1 MHQFMH
7 PFVPLTALGAGMWL
21 GAEPTRIDT
30 VRAQAAAA
38 ARALRLATTC
48 IAVARE
54 YKAARSWS
62 TELPASLVELERE
75 HLRLQI
81 AAGRAEHERAELV
94 AQVTSPPVAALAA
107 ATDLARSTREVA
119 VRAGEEYAARRV
131 AHEAAVGSAELWDAL
146 HARCAAQLLHLCLAN
161 GGVYV
166 KLGQHVAQLDYLV
179 PEAYTR
185 TLGAL
190 FQSNRQ
196 STLAQVTAVIEE
208 DLGQPLA
215 HLFSSFEPSP
225 IASAS
230 LAQVHRATERTT
242 GRHLAVKVQH
252 PGLRDAAAAD
262 LAAVAL
268 AVRFASY
275 LFRDEFRL
283 GWVLDELAPHLPLE
297 LDFGHERSNLER
309 CARFFGAGGGDGL
322 ASSVAVPAVLPHLS
336 STRVLTMSYEA
347 GTSIIDVEGIKAMGL
362 RVADVSHLL
371 CRTFN
376 AQIFDGGFVHCDP
389 HPGNVL
395 VRPRPDRPTQPQL
408 VLLDHGLY
416 RELPR
421 EFVNMYADLWYH
433 VLAGD
438 ADGIRRVSHALGVG
452 DYYPLF
458 AAMLT
463 AKPWAD
469 ILHATSGT
477 ARLTEKG
484 TAEDKAAIRGYA
496 QQYAKGIAV
505 VLERVPAPMLLLF
518 KTNDCLRH
526 AERRLLG
533 SGAGVDTMLV
543 TMRFCLQ
550 TMLRRDSSAG
560 RGVPSA
566 ATPPAGASGSAAAHQ
581 DLQQHAR
588 PRQSR
593 LRRLQLALA
602 VWLLRVAS
610 RGGAAWLERVLR
622 VLTAPRASP
631 VSAT

>member
-1 MHQFMH
+1 
-7 PFVPLTALGAGMWL
+7 
-21 GAEPTRIDT
+21 
-30 VRAQAAAA
+30 
-38 ARALRLATTC
+38 
-48 IAVARE
+48 
-54 YKAARSWS
+54 
-62 TELPASLVELERE
+62 
-75 HLRLQI
+75 
-81 AAGRAEHERAELV
+81 
-94 AQVTSPPVAALAA
+94 
-107 ATDLARSTREVA
+107 
-119 VRAGEEYAARRV
+119 
-131 AHEAAVGSAELWDAL
+131 
-146 HARCAAQLLHLCLAN
+146 
-161 GGVYV
+161 
-166 KLGQHVAQLDYLV
+166 
-179 PEAYTR
+179 
-185 TLGAL
+185 
-190 FQSNRQ
+190 
-196 STLAQVTAVIEE
+196 
-208 DLGQPLA
+208 
-215 HLFSSFEPSP
+215 
-225 IASAS
+225 
-230 LAQVHRATERTT
+230 
-242 GRHLAVKVQH
+242 
-252 PGLRDAAAAD
+252 
-262 LAAVAL
+262 
-268 AVRFASY
+268 
-275 LFRDEFRL
+275 
-283 GWVLDELAPHLPLE
+283 
-297 LDFGHERSNLER
+297 
-309 CARFFGAGGGDGL
+309 
-322 ASSVAVPAVLPHLS
+322 
-336 STRVLTMSYEA
+336 
-347 GTSIIDVEGIKAMGL
+347 MGL

-566 ATPPAGASGSAAAHQ
+566 ATPPAGASGSAAAYQ